1 VTILDLVLL
10 STQQTHYNDRCP
22 VKEYLPDEDDESG
35 GSTLVVVSLVL
46 EIQGDS
52 TK

>member
-1 VTILDLVLL
+1 MKILSDLVMF
-10 STQQTHYNDRCP
+10 Q
-22 VKEYLPDEDDESG
+22 EYIPDEDDEEVG
-35 GSTLVVVSLVL
+35 GPTLVVVSLVL